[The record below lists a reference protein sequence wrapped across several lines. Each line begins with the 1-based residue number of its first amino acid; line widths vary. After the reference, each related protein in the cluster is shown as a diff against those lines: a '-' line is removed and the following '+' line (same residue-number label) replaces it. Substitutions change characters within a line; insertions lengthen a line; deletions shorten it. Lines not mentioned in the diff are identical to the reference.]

1 MNRYNTKQEK
11 VLKLLQTA
19 TTSLFGGDKLEE
31 HNNNLKKL
39 IQRILDSG
47 LKIKVNKCKF
57 VINKIIFSGH
67 VLSTEGISPDPEQIK
82 SISPLQVPTN
92 ITEIKPLLLGMTNF
106 YNKFIPESWTITTP
120 LQQQK
125 KISHSTGDHNNKL
138 PLTN

>member
-47 LKIKVNKCKF
+47 LKIKANKCKF
-57 VINKIIFSGH
+57 VITKIIFSGH
-67 VLSTEGISPDPEQIK
+67 VLSTEGISPDSEQIK

-106 YNKFIPESWTITTP
+106 YNKFIPENWTITTP

-125 KISHSTGDHNNKL
+125 KISHSNGDHNNKL

>member
-47 LKIKVNKCKF
+47 LKIKANKCKF
-57 VINKIIFSGH
+57 VITKIIFSGH

-92 ITEIKPLLLGMTNF
+92 IRNQASIARNDQF
-106 YNKFIPESWTITTP
+106 
-120 LQQQK
+120 LQ
-125 KISHSTGDHNNKL
+125 
-138 PLTN
+138 

>member
-47 LKIKVNKCKF
+47 LKIKANKCKF
-57 VINKIIFSGH
+57 VITKIIFSGH

-106 YNKFIPESWTITTP
+106 YNKFIPENWTITTP

-125 KISHSTGDHNNKL
+125 KTSHSTGDHNNKL

>member
-47 LKIKVNKCKF
+47 LKIKANKCKF
-57 VINKIIFSGH
+57 VITKIIFSGH

>member
-47 LKIKVNKCKF
+47 LKIKANKCKF
-57 VINKIIFSGH
+57 VITKIIFSGH

-106 YNKFIPESWTITTP
+106 YNKFIPENWTITTS

>member
-47 LKIKVNKCKF
+47 LKIKANKCKF
-57 VINKIIFSGH
+57 VITKIIFSGH

-106 YNKFIPESWTITTP
+106 YNKFIPENWTITTP

-125 KISHSTGDHNNKL
+125 KISHSNGDHNNKL

>member
-47 LKIKVNKCKF
+47 LKIKANKCKF
-57 VINKIIFSGH
+57 VITKIIFSGH

-92 ITEIKPLLLGMTNF
+92 IEIKPLLLGMTNF
-106 YNKFIPESWTITTP
+106 YNKFIPENWTITTP

>member
-47 LKIKVNKCKF
+47 LKIKANKCKF
-57 VINKIIFSGH
+57 VITKIIFSGH
-67 VLSTEGISPDPEQIK
+67 VLSTEGISPNPEQIK
-82 SISPLQVPTN
+82 STSPLQVPTN
-92 ITEIKPLLLGMTNF
+92 ITEIKPLLLRMTNF
-106 YNKFIPESWTITTP
+106 YNKFIPENWTITTP